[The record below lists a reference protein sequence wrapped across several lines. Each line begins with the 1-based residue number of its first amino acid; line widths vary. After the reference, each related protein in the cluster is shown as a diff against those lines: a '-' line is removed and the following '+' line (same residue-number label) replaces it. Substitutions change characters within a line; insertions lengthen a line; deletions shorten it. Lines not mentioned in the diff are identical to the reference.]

1 MANRACAIC
10 HNLWRNLKELN
21 VWKSESFKWHFPE
34 WEVKEALT
42 FSEVGTDRL
51 DSSQSLG
58 FWKISMWSERKIFS
72 FNCHCIFTWFAS
84 RQATLPSVIG
94 SKYSALCHGVL
105 FLVAIRFGH
114 FLFYCNHLLSIRA
127 RDIISVIWLSLRK
140 FWCVLKFGTV
150 STLGAKTGNHHF
162 LALMYTVWRT
172 GTHSV
177 LQGIKGHQRAKK
189 HRSVSCSSQIRVLMY
204 IKCNQRESVEV
215 HLGISSFLQWIHS
228 FLPSVLHTR
237 IRFLQWMD

>member
-1 MANRACAIC
+1 MANRACAVC
-10 HNLWRNLKELN
+10 CNLWRNLKELN
-21 VWKSESFKWHFPE
+21 VWKSESFKWHE

-72 FNCHCIFTWFAS
+72 FNCHSIFTWFAS

-140 FWCVLKFGTV
+140 FWCVLKFDWYSFHVRGQDR
-150 STLGAKTGNHHF
+150 K
-162 LALMYTVWRT
+162 
-172 GTHSV
+172 
-177 LQGIKGHQRAKK
+177 
-189 HRSVSCSSQIRVLMY
+189 
-204 IKCNQRESVEV
+204 
-215 HLGISSFLQWIHS
+215 SSFSGSDVHS
-228 FLPSVLHTR
+228 LEGRHTQC
-237 IRFLQWMD
+237 LAKHKGSSKS